1 MEKIRIKDF
10 GPIQQ
15 AEIDIKDICV
25 LIGHTSSGKS
35 TIAKL
40 LAIFNSMEFYCI
52 GPGDDLSP
60 FISLLKTYNI
70 DFEFKEDTYIRYEKE
85 PYHWTICKEG
95 VQTDYPYAESIKEW
109 NNLSLPLSE
118 EKSFYKSRILSV
130 IENFDEDLKAFYEGQ
145 LNAIEQIQG
154 EDFFL
159 RHQFYSLYA
168 KLINF
173 MYRGESSIYI
183 PAERI
188 LMSTLSQ
195 AIYSFYDKEINLP
208 ISLKKF
214 ANLYSLAKRENDHY
228 VIDFLNIL
236 VLFDNKKGNDGF
248 ILGNGDEVDLSQASS
263 GLQALIPMLSVFD
276 YSLLSQNLLIIEE
289 PELNLYTK
297 VQKDLIEYIIRRAK
311 QNHVKIFITTHSP
324 YVMSTLQNLLQAGN
338 IAKESEAKAAEVKKL
353 VPEDRWIDYD
363 DLTCLFMDANGTSRN
378 ILDPEYHTIGIN
390 EMDNVSA
397 ELSDIYDSL
406 LEIKYHE

>member
-95 VQTDYPYAESIKEW
+95 VQTDYPYAKSIKEW

-248 ILGNGDEVDLSQASS
+248 ILGSGDEVDLSQASS

-363 DLTCLFMDANGTSRN
+363 DLTCLFINANGTSRN
-378 ILDPEYHTIGIN
+378 ILDPEYHTIGVN

>member
-1 MEKIRIKDF
+1 MSEEHLLFPQFFSLYRKLIMEIYN
-10 GPIQQ
+10 
-15 AEIDIKDICV
+15 
-25 LIGHTSSGKS
+25 GKS
-35 TIAKL
+35 
-40 LAIFNSMEFYCI
+40 
-52 GPGDDLSP
+52 P
-60 FISLLKTYNI
+60 
-70 DFEFKEDTYIRYEKE
+70 
-85 PYHWTICKEG
+85 
-95 VQTDYPYAESIKEW
+95 
-109 NNLSLPLSE
+109 
-118 EKSFYKSRILSV
+118 
-130 IENFDEDLKAFYEGQ
+130 
-145 LNAIEQIQG
+145 
-154 EDFFL
+154 
-159 RHQFYSLYA
+159 
-168 KLINF
+168 
-173 MYRGESSIYI
+173 IYI

-248 ILGNGDEVDLSQASS
+248 ILDNGDEVDLSQASS

-338 IAKESEAKAAEVKKL
+338 IAKESEAKAAEVKRL